1 MEDGWMDV
9 IWVNSCVLS
18 PMLEL
23 NFYVSRALLMVC
35 FAIQINTTSET
46 ACTKWVWKMCWKK
59 DGL

>member
-23 NFYVSRALLMVC
+23 NFYVSIALLRVC
-35 FAIQINTTSET
+35 FATQINTTSET
-46 ACTKWVWKMCWKK
+46 VCTK
-59 DGL
+59 

>member
-23 NFYVSRALLMVC
+23 NFYVSRALLRVC
-35 FAIQINTTSET
+35 FATQINTTSET
-46 ACTKWVWKMCWKK
+46 VCTK
-59 DGL
+59 